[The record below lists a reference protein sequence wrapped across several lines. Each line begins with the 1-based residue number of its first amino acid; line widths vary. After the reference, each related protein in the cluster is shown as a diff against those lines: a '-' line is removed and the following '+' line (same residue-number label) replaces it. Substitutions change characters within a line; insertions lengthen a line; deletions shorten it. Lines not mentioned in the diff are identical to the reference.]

1 MCHSQSHE
9 DRRAQHITGLRASDE
24 EREWTAGRLQ
34 SAAAEGRLTISE
46 LEERLETAWVARTR
60 DQLTGLTHDL
70 GGGMA
75 HRRRRLPWHPAVI
88 WAVPV
93 TIWLLS
99 SVVLRALGA

>member
-1 MCHSQSHE
+1 MCHTRSHQSRQPHSTL
-9 DRRAQHITGLRASDE
+9 ARASDA
-24 EREWTAGRLQ
+24 ERERTAGRLQ

-46 LEERLETAWVARTR
+46 LEERLQTAWTARTR

-70 GGGMA
+70 GGGIA
-75 HRRRRLPWHPAVI
+75 HRRRSLPWHPAVI
-88 WAVPV
+88 WALPV